1 MSTKNEIDYEQ
12 LNSEEIQK
20 YYEDSKIEYIPNKK
34 ISEKQFND
42 NLSKLLKPNI
52 NIKEKSNPYS
62 SEEKYIP
69 KVSDPYKHLLNIKSQ
84 LLQNK
89 AKIDKTISKFND
101 VHSKIDLN
109 DINNYSLLFS
119 NLQKY
124 KSKIDTFI
132 NYDII
137 KKNQAKKQDES
148 DSDSEESDDDD
159 EKKINEKQYE
169 NQLKNIENHKNIL
182 TKREENEK
190 LLKQIEESTSTLFRK
205 NTEFNSINEKYLS
218 LSNNLIS
225 KLNNIN
231 GEIENFTKLK
241 IIGPANNTISD
252 IKKKIIDVENQVNKI
267 ESIIG
272 NFEFTKHKDTIFGIL
287 KQFSKMNVDT
297 SKDWISSRFENSRI
311 FDKMFEN
318 FNSQPDNKKYLSLYK
333 QMCDGYMIYLIMEKF
348 KDVISY
354 LKKRLTAVKNII
366 LNSEQFE
373 YDINELNTLIKENEG
388 KYEILKFKYLQ
399 AIESFDKLDNILKEI
414 NNLDGLI
421 KNKI

>member
-1 MSTKNEIDYEQ
+1 MSTKNEIDYKQ

>member
-1 MSTKNEIDYEQ
+1 MSTKNEIDYKQ

-34 ISEKQFND
+34 ISEKQFNE
-42 NLSKLLKPNI
+42 NLSILLKPNI

-62 SEEKYIP
+62 SEEKYIS

-101 VHSKIDLN
+101 VQSKIDLN

-124 KSKIDTFI
+124 KSKVDSFI

-137 KKNQAKKQDES
+137 KKNQAKKPDES
-148 DSDSEESDDDD
+148 DSDSDESDDD
-159 EKKINEKQYE
+159 EKKISEK
-169 NQLKNIENHKNIL
+169 QLKNIENHKKIL

-205 NTEFNSINEKYLS
+205 NTEYNSINEKYLS
-218 LSNNLIS
+218 LSNNIIS

-231 GEIENFTKLK
+231 GEIENITKLK
-241 IIGPANNTISD
+241 IIGSAHNTLSGL
-252 IKKKIIDVENQVNKI
+252 KNKIIDVENQVNKI
-267 ESIIG
+267 ESVIG
-272 NFEFTKHKDTIFGIL
+272 NFEFTKHKDTIFGL
-287 KQFSKMNVDT
+287 LNQFFKMNVDT
-297 SKDWISSRFENSRI
+297 GKDWISSRFENSRL

-318 FNSQPDNKKYLSLYK
+318 LNSQPDNKKYLSLYK
-333 QMCDGYMIYLIMEKF
+333 QMCDGYMLYLIMEKY
-348 KDVISY
+348 KDVLSY
-354 LKKRLTAVKNII
+354 LKKRLIAVKNII

-373 YDINELNTLIKENEG
+373 YDINELNALIKENEG

>member
-1 MSTKNEIDYEQ
+1 MSTKNEIDYKQ

-399 AIESFDKLDNILKEI
+399 ALESFDKLDNIIKEI

>member
-169 NQLKNIENHKNIL
+169 NQLKNIESHKNIL

>member
-1 MSTKNEIDYEQ
+1 MSTKNEIDYKQ
-12 LNSEEIQK
+12 LNSEEMQK

>member
-1 MSTKNEIDYEQ
+1 MSTKNEIDNRQ
-12 LNSEEIQK
+12 KNQEEIKK
-20 YYEDSKIEYIPNKK
+20 YYEDSKIEYVPNKK
-34 ISEKQFND
+34 ISEKQFNE
-42 NLSKLLKPNI
+42 NLSKILKPNI
-52 NIKEKSNPYS
+52 NIKTNSNPYS

-69 KVSDPYKHLLNIKSQ
+69 KVSDPYNHLLNLKSQ
-84 LLQNK
+84 LLKNK
-89 AKIDKTISKFND
+89 EKIDKTISKFNN
-101 VHSKIDLN
+101 VHSKVDLN

-119 NLQKY
+119 NLHKY
-124 KSKIDTFI
+124 KSKIDSFI

-137 KKNQAKKQDES
+137 RKNQAKKQDES
-148 DSDSEESDDDD
+148 DSDSDESDED

-205 NTEFNSINEKYLS
+205 NTEINSINEKYLS

-231 GEIENFTKLK
+231 GEIENFTQLK
-241 IIGPANNTISD
+241 IIGPVPNTLSD
-252 IKKKIIDVENQVNKI
+252 LKKKIIDIENQVNKI

-272 NFEFTKHKDTIFGIL
+272 NFDFTKHKDTIFGTL
-287 KQFSKMNVDT
+287 KLFLKMNVDVN
-297 SKDWISSRFENSRI
+297 KDSISSRFENTRI

-318 FNSQPDNKKYLSLYK
+318 FNSQPDNKKYLGLYK
-333 QMCDGYMIYLIMEKF
+333 QLCDGYMIYLTMEKF

-354 LKKRLTAVKNII
+354 LKKRLIAIKNII

-373 YDINELNTLIKENEG
+373 YDINELNSLIKENEG